1 MEKWTPIIS
10 LIIAIAT
17 ALITTFL
24 IPYLRKKM
32 TQTEWETTL
41 NIIDM
46 VVSAA
51 EQMYPNAGDRKKY
64 VIAFLESCGITINE
78 TTLNAIEAA
87 VLRLH
92 RELYG
97 EWTKDVDK

>member
-1 MEKWTPIIS
+1 MEKWTPIIN
-10 LIIAIAT
+10 LIIALAT
-17 ALITTFL
+17 ALVTTYL
-24 IPYLRKKM
+24 IPYLRKRM
-32 TQTEWETTL
+32 NQTAWDTTL
-41 NIIDM
+41 QIIDIA
-46 VVSAA
+46 VSAA
-51 EQMYPNAGDRKKY
+51 EQMYPDAGDRKKY

-97 EWTKDVDK
+97 EWTKDADE